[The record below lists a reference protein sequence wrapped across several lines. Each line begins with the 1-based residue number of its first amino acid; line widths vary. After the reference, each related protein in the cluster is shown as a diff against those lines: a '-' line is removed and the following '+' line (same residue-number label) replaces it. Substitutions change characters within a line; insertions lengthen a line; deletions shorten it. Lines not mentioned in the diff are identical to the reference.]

1 MTGKVHVKKDDVAKF
16 WHHWK
21 AHMPSHPASDDA
33 NSNEGVLRVP
43 IGLAGDDAKYTLAG
57 AKFIVV
63 MLSSVLYKVKRHLAL
78 LLDFSPKIV
87 LLICFP

>member
-1 MTGKVHVKKDDVAKF
+1 MKKDEVAEF

-33 NSNEGVLRVP
+33 NSNDGVMRIP
-43 IGLAGDDAKYTLAG
+43 IGLSGDDAKYTLAG

-63 MLSSVLYKVKRHLAL
+63 MLSSVLYKVKRHLA
-78 LLDFSPKIV
+78 IV
-87 LLICFP
+87 